1 MREDNIKKYYDG
13 VYNYMLFLENII
25 YGVDNEVKL
34 DKQYINSAIMGFVSN
49 IFLIIKEGIVLKKGD
64 NYDILILEE
73 ILEENINLIATKCDD
88 GYLIDG
94 YKFKDKGTLINELRN
109 KIGHGNYEFD
119 LEHNNIILTVY
130 NNKININ
137 IKKLSCFVVSS
148 LNSYLKN
155 YKTNEFSR
163 KMVINN
169 KILSNRKK
177 PMLTK
182 SELVGFIKKCKQ
194 KVITIKSNDNNIIP
208 IHIIKQFED
217 IVNEY
222 ISSSNEKE
230 LYNNI
235 SNFNKIFGDNYQII
249 NESKGFKNID
259 YDTFVPY
266 ILNIMNES
274 TSYRVQCE
282 ILLRELERNESINNN
297 KLSLLVDNLN
307 NLIILDSINKCNSID
322 FDKISLLIKKYGN
335 FYLSSYTLVSSLITC
350 FNALFS
356 YGKDNIYV
364 NTNKYTSLDNE
375 GLDYSK
381 LDMSFIN
388 IELCNIDMGY
398 INNIENNMNNKY
410 NCIRK
415 IDNKILKMNDN
426 IENAKDVEAVKII
439 KNNLNDLIDKKIILE
454 NKYSNLVEEYNN
466 ANKYIKDNNVYLVNE
481 RIIDGIRNSI
491 AHGNY
496 YIEYNVDINNSI
508 IVFEDIYNGVLGF
521 KCSVKII
528 DFISFLNSNSS
539 IIFNF
544 IYNKVKVL
552 NK

>member
-1 MREDNIKKYYDG
+1 
-13 VYNYMLFLENII
+13 
-25 YGVDNEVKL
+25 
-34 DKQYINSAIMGFVSN
+34 
-49 IFLIIKEGIVLKKGD
+49 
-64 NYDILILEE
+64 
-73 ILEENINLIATKCDD
+73 
-88 GYLIDG
+88 
-94 YKFKDKGTLINELRN
+94 
-109 KIGHGNYEFD
+109 
-119 LEHNNIILTVY
+119 
-130 NNKININ
+130 
-137 IKKLSCFVVSS
+137 
-148 LNSYLKN
+148 
-155 YKTNEFSR
+155 
-163 KMVINN
+163 MVINN